1 MSLWALIL
9 FASTKLLCVG
19 GFLSPPS
26 NIDFKITRSIPSKI
40 LNEHSQSNR
49 CEDIDRRS
57 FIRDSILTTSLI
69 GLGEKVK
76 ARGLV
81 KFPCK
86 DYEFLNTYHF
96 FRAGDS
102 LLEEEGIWSTNPLF
116 LTNREAA
123 LSQKGIEQVEEMC
136 KELRA
141 DGVAPTVVR
150 YSLAAA
156 AIDSSNIIGKE
167 LKVGRDRLVPEF
179 NFMDPRAIGQWDY
192 SPLDQTLEAVWALD
206 VLEAGNDGIGG
217 RPPSNEDGTP
227 HETLGDQVVRL
238 QNLISVLETQYS
250 GDTVLLVFPDGT
262 GPALLTCLMGG
273 IPLNRVHEFEYRPG
287 EVRLDINYNTAH
299 ALLESKPSDE
309 YLAAIERGQSKLKK
323 LLDNPDESLNVR
335 DRQYAEELKREE
347 EAKLALAKKQKLEEE
362 TAKKKR
368 SAESQNISI
377 QVPAQASVTV
387 DKSMIGIGGFT
398 VASAIGAAALFGG
411 DNKTD
416 ENDSP
421 PTEKSLDVI
430 TKEETTEEPANGI
443 PDNFATSVNLED
455 VFVVKNDDKIQDD
468 VSNDVDVKATESKEE
483 SMMVRPSSAWD
494 PDEDDGGAA
503 WLGSLSDIINEVDSE
518 EKVSKSEDL

>member
-1 MSLWALIL
+1 
-9 FASTKLLCVG
+9 
-19 GFLSPPS
+19 
-26 NIDFKITRSIPSKI
+26 
-40 LNEHSQSNR
+40 
-49 CEDIDRRS
+49 
-57 FIRDSILTTSLI
+57 
-69 GLGEKVK
+69 
-76 ARGLV
+76 
-81 KFPCK
+81 
-86 DYEFLNTYHF
+86 
-96 FRAGDS
+96 
-102 LLEEEGIWSTNPLF
+102 
-116 LTNREAA
+116 
-123 LSQKGIEQVEEMC
+123 
-136 KELRA
+136 
-141 DGVAPTVVR
+141 
-150 YSLAAA
+150 
-156 AIDSSNIIGKE
+156 
-167 LKVGRDRLVPEF
+167 
-179 NFMDPRAIGQWDY
+179 
-192 SPLDQTLEAVWALD
+192 
-206 VLEAGNDGIGG
+206 
-217 RPPSNEDGTP
+217 
-227 HETLGDQVVRL
+227 
-238 QNLISVLETQYS
+238 
-250 GDTVLLVFPDGT
+250 
-262 GPALLTCLMGG
+262 MGG

-368 SAESQNISI
+368 SVESQNISI
-377 QVPAQASVTV
+377 QAPAQASVTV

-411 DNKTD
+411 DNKTE
-416 ENDSP
+416 ENDSS
-421 PTEKSLDVI
+421 PTEKSIDVI

-468 VSNDVDVKATESKEE
+468 VRNDVDVKATESKEE

>member
-1 MSLWALIL
+1 MSLWTLIL
-9 FASTKLLCVG
+9 FASTNLLCVG
-19 GFLSPPS
+19 GFLSPHS
-26 NIDFKITRSIPSKI
+26 TKDFKITRSIPRSKT
-40 LNEHSQSNR
+40 LNEHSQSNG

-69 GLGEKVK
+69 GLGEKAK

-86 DYEFLNTYHF
+86 DYDFLNTYHF

-179 NFMDPRAIGQWDY
+179 NFMDPRAIGQWEY
-192 SPLDQTLEAVWALD
+192 SPLNQTLEAVWALD

-262 GPALLTCLMGG
+262 GPALLTCLIGG

-287 EVRLDINYNTAH
+287 EVRLDINYNTAR

-347 EAKLALAKKQKLEEE
+347 EAKLALAKKQRLEEE
-362 TAKKKR
+362 AAKKKR
-368 SAESQNISI
+368 SVETQNISN
-377 QVPAQASVTV
+377 QAPAQASVSV
-387 DKSMIGIGGFT
+387 DKSMIGVGGIT
-398 VASAIGAAALFGG
+398 VASAIGAYNLFGG
-411 DNKTD
+411 DNETNEID
-416 ENDSP
+416 NP
-421 PTEKSLDVI
+421 PTEKSIYV
-430 TKEETTEEPANGI
+430 KEETMEESVNGI
-443 PDNFATSVNLED
+443 PDTSVNLED
-455 VFVVKNDDKIQDD
+455 LFIVKNDEKIQDD
-468 VSNDVDVKATESKEE
+468 VSNDVDVKTIESKEE
-483 SMMVRPSSAWD
+483 PIMARPSPAWD